1 MGKYF
6 GTDGFRGRANV
17 ELTVE
22 HALSVGRFLGDLC
35 RDGVLIGMDT
45 RRSSQMLA
53 LALAAGAAASGADVI
68 LAGVVPTPAISHLV
82 SRGAYGGGAM
92 ISASHN
98 AYEDNGIKL
107 FGKNGEKLGEE
118 QIEDLE
124 CCLDDAR
131 LLPPTAE
138 ARTGCIC
145 ERADERD
152 AYRAHLL
159 SLANGD
165 HSGLRIGL
173 DAANGSA
180 YSLAREL
187 FASLGA
193 TVLTIG
199 DRPNGENINL
209 HCGSTHIEALQR
221 LVVQNGLDVG
231 FAFDGDSDRCIAV
244 DHSGEVVDGDG
255 ILYIMAC
262 AMQAQGRLRG
272 QTVVTTVMSNM
283 GLYKALE
290 RQGIR
295 YEKTAVGDKYV
306 AERMQKNGYTLGGEQ
321 SGHVI
326 FGEYSNTGDGLLTAL
341 QLTSRILESK
351 LPLYRLKEGYR
362 PYPQRLRSFP
372 LRSKSALVEDVELWA
387 WLREAEGALG
397 GSGRAVV
404 RPSGTEPLVRVMVE
418 AVDPT
423 RCAAL
428 FDRVV
433 EKLLERGH
441 LL

>member
-1 MGKYF
+1 MEKYF

-35 RDGVLIGMDT
+35 RDGVLIGRDT
-45 RRSSQMLA
+45 RRSSQMLVGA
-53 LALAAGAAASGADVI
+53 VAAGAAASGADVT

-82 SRGAYGGGAM
+82 ARGVYGGGVM

-118 QIEDLE
+118 QLE
-124 CCLDDAR
+124 RLEHCLDDAR
-131 LLPPTAE
+131 LLPPTA
-138 ARTGCIC
+138 GV
-145 ERADERD
+145 RAGRIRENAAERD
-152 AYRAHLL
+152 AYRAYLL

-165 HSGLRIGL
+165 YKGLRIGL

-187 FASLGA
+187 FAALGA
-193 TVLTIG
+193 TVLVIG
-199 DRPNGENINL
+199 DQPNGENINL
-209 HCGSTHIEALQR
+209 RCGSTHIEALQR

-231 FAFDGDSDRCIAV
+231 FAFDGDADRCIAV
-244 DHSGEVVDGDG
+244 DHSGEVVDGDT

-262 AMQAQGRLRG
+262 AMQAQGRLHG

-283 GLYKALE
+283 GLYRALE
-290 RQGIR
+290 QQGIR

-306 AERMQKNGYTLGGEQ
+306 AERMQKNGYALGGEQ

-326 FGEYSNTGDGLLTAL
+326 FGAYSNTGDGLLTAL
-341 QLTSRILESK
+341 QLTNCILESK

-372 LRSKSALVEDVELWA
+372 LRSKSVLMADADLWLWLCEVERELG
-387 WLREAEGALG
+387 EN
-397 GSGRAVV
+397 GRVVV

-418 AVDPT
+418 AVDPM
-423 RCAAL
+423 RCDAF

-433 EKLLERGH
+433 EGLGARGH
-441 LL
+441 FL